1 MVAAAVD
8 DGDALNSDDLFAASP
23 QLAEG
28 FDLVGEFLVNAL
40 LGEGLVGA
48 ALRRCSR
55 HGGRPLA
62 PRRALPIASRQL
74 DG

>member
-48 ALRRCSR
+48 AM
-55 HGGRPLA
+55 LA
-62 PRRALPIASRQL
+62 SW
-74 DG
+74 